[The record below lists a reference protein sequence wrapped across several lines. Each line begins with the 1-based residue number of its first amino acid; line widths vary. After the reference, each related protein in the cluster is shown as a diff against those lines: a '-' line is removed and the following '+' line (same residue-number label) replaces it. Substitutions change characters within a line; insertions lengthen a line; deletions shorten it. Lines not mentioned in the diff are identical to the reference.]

1 MRLFCALSLSLLLAA
16 SAVSIHAQVVP
27 SATARQLSLTAGGM
41 VSLFQPDF
49 EGGWTY
55 PNSSGVEYPVAQA
68 SNQGLFGVGAYVDVK
83 LSHWVQIEAEG
94 RRLRFNQYEGIYQDN
109 YLIGPRLPVYHFWKA
124 TVYGKAL
131 YGISKMNFDPQGDHG
146 TFSTIAFGGGM
157 DVQLTKKISFRA
169 VDIEYQDWPAWG
181 NSTIKPYGV
190 SMGVGYKF
198 F

>member
-1 MRLFCALSLSLLLAA
+1 MRLFRALSLSLLLAA
-16 SAVSIHAQVVP
+16 SALSARAQVVP

-49 EGGWTY
+49 KGDWTY
-55 PNSSGVEYPVAQA
+55 PNSYNVQYPVAQA
-68 SNQGLFGVGAYVDVK
+68 STQGLFGVGAYVDFK

-94 RRLRFNQYEGIYQDN
+94 RRLRFNKYEDIHQDN

-124 TVYGKAL
+124 NVYAKAL
-131 YGISKMNFDPQGDHG
+131 YGFSKMNFDPQGDHG

-157 DVQLTKKISFRA
+157 DVQLTKKLSFRA

-181 NSTIKPYGV
+181 NSSIKPYGA
-190 SMGVGYKF
+190 SMGVGYRF

>member
-1 MRLFCALSLSLLLAA
+1 MRLSRALFLSLLLVA
-16 SAVSIHAQVVP
+16 SALSARAQVVH

-49 EGGWTY
+49 EGDWTY
-55 PNSSGVEYPVAQA
+55 PNRYGVQYPVAQA

-83 LSHWVQIEAEG
+83 LSRWVQIEAEG
-94 RRLRFNQYEGIYQDN
+94 RRLRFNKYEDIHQDN
-109 YLIGPRLPVYHFWKA
+109 YLIGPRLPVYRFWKA

-131 YGISKMNFDPQGDHG
+131 YGFSKMNFDPQGDHG

-157 DVQLTKKISFRA
+157 DVKLTKKLSFRA
-169 VDIEYQDWPAWG
+169 IDVEYQDWPAWG
-181 NSTIKPYGV
+181 NSSIKPYGA
-190 SMGVGYKF
+190 SMGVGYRF